1 MKYMAKKFDVKS
13 LRQKVLSTDDVVY
26 DSFYVEEWDTELPIR
41 TLSAQ
46 DLKKIMKFKEDE
58 VRMAI
63 LAVLYGC
70 KTKEGESVFEE
81 TDLAQFENGKAFG
94 PVAKLGAKIM
104 SISGLS
110 NNEVKEAKND

>member
-1 MKYMAKKFDVKS
+1 MAKKFDVKA

-26 DSFYVEEWDTELPIR
+26 ETFYVEEWDTELPIK

-46 DLKKIMKFKEDE
+46 DLKKIMKYKDDE

-70 KTKEGESVFEE
+70 KTKEGEAVFEE

-94 PVAKLGAKIM
+94 PVAKLGGQIM
-104 SISGLS
+104 KLSGLS

>member
-1 MKYMAKKFDVKS
+1 MAKKFDVKA

-26 DSFYVEEWDTELPIR
+26 DTHFVEEWDAELPIK
-41 TLSAQ
+41 TLGANE
-46 DLKKIMKFKEDE
+46 LKKIMKYQDDPI
-58 VRMAI
+58 RMSI

-94 PVAKLGAKIM
+94 PVARLGGKIM
-104 SISGLS
+104 AISGLG
-110 NNEVKEAKND
+110 EGATKEAKND